1 MNKVEM
7 FVLSEMIDSLPDF
20 KGVRVYSPRNLTN
33 VLLEGDYNYSKYP
46 KSIKE
51 VRAWINEYFMYLGDV
66 VDDYYNE
73 FGCYPY
79 GNIFSYPGRFQSN
92 VVFHL
97 AHKLVNLSEYVAN
110 HKEGFTITDE
120 AINTITKEWKEA
132 MNNESNNRC

>member
-1 MNKVEM
+1 MNKLER
-7 FVLSEMIDSLPDF
+7 FILNEMIDSLPYF
-20 KGVRVYSPRNLTN
+20 KGVRVCSPSNLVY
-33 VLLEGDYNYSKYP
+33 VLLDDSYNYSKYP

-51 VRAWINEYFMYLGDV
+51 VRAWINEYFMYLGYV

-79 GNIFSYPGRFQSN
+79 GNIFSFPGRFQSN

-110 HKEGFTITDE
+110 HNEGFIITNE
-120 AINTITKEWKEA
+120 AINTITKEWMEA
-132 MNNESNNRC
+132 MNNESNSRY

>member
-1 MNKVEM
+1 MNELER
-7 FVLSEMIDSLPDF
+7 FILSELIDSLPDF
-20 KGVRVYSPRNLTN
+20 KGVRVYSPKNLTN
-33 VLLEGDYNYSKYP
+33 VLLEDGYNYSKYP

-66 VDDYYNE
+66 AYDYYNE

-92 VVFHL
+92 VVFYL
-97 AHKLVNLSEYVAN
+97 AHKLVNLSEYVDN
-110 HKEGFTITDE
+110 HKEGFIITDE

-132 MNNESNNRC
+132 MNNESNNRY

>member
-7 FVLSEMIDSLPDF
+7 FILSELIDSLPDF
-20 KGVRVYSPRNLTN
+20 KGVRVCSPSNLAL
-33 VLLEGDYNYSKYP
+33 VLLKDDYYYT
-46 KSIKE
+46 KSVEEIRE
-51 VRAWINEYFMYLGDV
+51 WINKYFMYLGDV

-73 FGCYPY
+73 FGTLPY
-79 GNIFSYPGRFQSN
+79 GNIFSAHERFQTS
-92 VVFHL
+92 VVFYL
-97 AHKLVNLSEYVAN
+97 APRLAKLSEYVAN